1 MGDAVEENGV
11 EVVDGLLSSSSDRRE
26 GSIRLPLS
34 LLSQLRELGRS
45 QAVAFAS
52 CYSALAN
59 QLQSSVRKAFPCI
72 PMAFVYLSTMKNIA
86 TTGLSASV
94 VVDVERVVVVA
105 RLALSFST
113 LVHFLLLMTLV
124 PLELSMEEMEMEV
137 RSYS

>member
-1 MGDAVEENGV
+1 M
-11 EVVDGLLSSSSDRRE
+11 DR
-26 GSIRLPLS
+26 
-34 LLSQLRELGRS
+34 
-45 QAVAFAS
+45 
-52 CYSALAN
+52 
-59 QLQSSVRKAFPCI
+59 
-72 PMAFVYLSTMKNIA
+72 
-86 TTGLSASV
+86 SASV